1 MLMAVREPRATQP
14 TETVKATTTRTP
26 SAGYMKWSQP
36 LFIRTYLFMIA
47 GAFYLLCM
55 GGLELSIWALFGA
68 SMDFE
73 TDAIPLERLLNV
85 DGMQEAHIA

>member
-1 MLMAVREPRATQP
+1 MVTA
-14 TETVKATTTRTP
+14 
-26 SAGYMKWSQP
+26 
-36 LFIRTYLFMIA
+36 LFIRTYLFVIT

-55 GGLELSIWALFGA
+55 GGLELSIWVLFGA
-68 SMDFE
+68 SIDFE